1 MRVQPSE
8 STLPSGSE
16 AWLRCEVSGDLPL
29 TVHWKKGNQLIE
41 SNHRLQLTSRSM
53 AGGQQR
59 LQQQPQLPQLPQLP
73 QQGQALDLNMSRVLF
88 DDSGTYTCEAANSF
102 GSDSAQVQIMIQG
115 SPLNH

>member
-59 LQQQPQLPQLPQLP
+59 LQQQPQLPQLPQ
-73 QQGQALDLNMSRVLF
+73 QGQALDLNMSRVLF